1 MIPEAKMTS
10 PSKPE
15 YAYIELFGH
24 TRLGPCVVREVVR
37 YGVTMCEARPLGLD
51 GEPGPA
57 RRFPGTAIYSEREL
71 TEEEARRLA
80 MPVML
85 PARVESV
92 SEPPGPPCKT
102 CGYGVCDCSDAERDG
117 KLAGEEKMANAELDA
132 DEAEVPLD
140 DGTPLCEPITG
151 EEDDIPF

>member
-1 MIPEAKMTS
+1 MAAAAMIPGAKMTS

-71 TEEEARRLA
+71 TEDEAKRLA
-80 MPVML
+80 MPPML
-85 PARVESV
+85 MAPARVE
-92 SEPPGPPCKT
+92 PGPPCAV

-117 KLAGEEKMANAELDA
+117 RLAAEEKMANAELDA
-132 DEAEVPLD
+132 AGVPAD